1 MHWLTLTTEIQ
12 ELSRQAWILKFW
24 QFWHL
29 SRALRRAE
37 VAIWQSQIHYQ
48 LPSLLPHH
56 QATPMVAV
64 FWCLLKVPN
73 WSVRKNGTLEK
84 SRRHSV
90 LIRKPSA
97 NL

>member
-1 MHWLTLTTEIQ
+1 M
-12 ELSRQAWILKFW
+12 AILAFM
-24 QFWHL
+24 
-29 SRALRRAE
+29 AI
-37 VAIWQSQIHYQ
+37 VAILAILAIPIHYQ
-48 LPSLLPHH
+48 VSSLLPHH
-56 QATPMVAV
+56 QTTPMVAV

-84 SRRHSV
+84 SRRHSL